1 MAIENNQRLFDN
13 LFYLTKNTF
22 MRFLSF
28 TIAPIV
34 AVAALLGVSCTG
46 EEKVGDD
53 NKSSGEKNGGI
64 KVEVTTADASDITHA
79 SAILNATCS
88 ITNAKDAQ
96 GVAVFYY
103 GTLNDVDSI
112 KVNGKKEVAD
122 MISES
127 TKSFSKEI
135 IGLEPSTKYY
145 YVAYITIN
153 EKEYGGT
160 VKSFTTRE
168 CKENGYEFVD
178 LGLSVKWATCN
189 VGAKNPEDFGD
200 YYAWGETETK
210 DTYSWST
217 NKWWNDSGTTLTK
230 YNTSTSYGTIDNKTV
245 LDPEDDVAHVKWG
258 GSWRM
263 PTKAEQEELLN
274 SCTWTWYSSGNSE
287 FNGVAGYIV
296 TSNKSGY
303 TDRFI
308 FLPAAGYRSSE
319 SLYEAGEDGYYLSSS
334 LRTDNPIYAWYIIIY
349 SGRHVASN
357 DYRYYGQSVRP
368 VCP

>member
-1 MAIENNQRLFDN
+1 M
-13 LFYLTKNTF
+13 K
-22 MRFLSF
+22 LSQLR
-28 TIAPIV
+28 IAPIM

-46 EEKVGDD
+46 EEKVGDE
-53 NKSSGEKNGGI
+53 NKSSGEKTEDI
-64 KVEVTTADASDITHA
+64 KVEVTTADASDIDHC
-79 SAILNATCS
+79 SATLNATCS
-88 ITNAKDAQ
+88 ITNAKDVQ

-103 GTLNDVDSI
+103 GTLDVLDNI
-112 KVNGKKEVAD
+112 KVNGNKVVVD
-122 MISES
+122 MISEN

-135 IGLEPSTKYY
+135 SGLEPLTKYY

-153 EKEYGGT
+153 EKEYSGT

-189 VGAKNPEDFGD
+189 VGATKPEDFGD
-200 YYAWGETETK
+200 YYAWGETEPYYEVGYAQESPQAHWK
-210 DTYSWST
+210 DGYSAGYVWS
-217 NKWWNDSGTTLTK
+217 NYKWCNGSSSTLTK
-230 YNTSTSYGTIDNKTV
+230 YNPSSSYGTIDNKTV

-263 PTKAEQEELLN
+263 PTNAEQVELLN

-287 FNGVAGYIV
+287 FNGVAGYKV

-303 TDRFI
+303 TDRSI
-308 FLPAAGYRSSE
+308 FLPAAGFRLDT
-319 SLYEAGEDGYYLSSS
+319 SLYSAGELGGYWSSS
-334 LRTDNPIYAWYIIIY
+334 LSTDSPYLAQGLNFHSDDHFTTYNFR
-349 SGRHVASN
+349 SRGRSA
-357 DYRYYGQSVRP
+357 RP